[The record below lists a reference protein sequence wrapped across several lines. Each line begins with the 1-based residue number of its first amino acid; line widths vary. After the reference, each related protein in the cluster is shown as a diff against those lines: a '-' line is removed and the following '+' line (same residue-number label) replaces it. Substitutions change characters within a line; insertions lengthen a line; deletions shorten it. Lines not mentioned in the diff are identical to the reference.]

1 MTPEAS
7 ASRPALSASGSS
19 AHVRRACF
27 DDRAGCLDPLGDIL
41 RGRGRTIIVRVLGG
55 VAHLPHPLELA
66 ERVVV
71 NELRRGGRRVPVST
85 ADGPHPQASIAS
97 TAVSA
102 LRAPSYAAVNAIA

>member
-1 MTPEAS
+1 
-7 ASRPALSASGSS
+7 
-19 AHVRRACF
+19 
-27 DDRAGCLDPLGDIL
+27 
-41 RGRGRTIIVRVLGG
+41 
-55 VAHLPHPLELA
+55 
-66 ERVVV
+66 V